1 MEQKIEDIKKYTDE
15 KFENQR
21 SSFSAIPKDI
31 CATVFESFEKIIKEQ
46 MEKQN
51 ERISKLEAD
60 KCLLQEQVMSLKH
73 ANLQMEN
80 SKEELEQ
87 YGRRLC
93 LRINGVPVKS
103 YETSDDVLKYIKEI
117 FDEGELDIPDTVI
130 DRAHRLVQN
139 ILIMKQ
145 RKSVRLL

>member
-1 MEQKIEDIKKYTDE
+1 
-15 KFENQR
+15 
-21 SSFSAIPKDI
+21 
-31 CATVFESFEKIIKEQ
+31 

-51 ERISKLEAD
+51 ERTSNLEAD
-60 KCLLQEQVMSLKH
+60 ECLLQEQVMSLKH

-130 DRAHRLVQN
+130 DRAHRLVMN

-145 RKSVRLL
+145 RKSVRLLLSDLQRSGIEHWCTELGKKSEMLKYV

>member
-1 MEQKIEDIKKYTDE
+1 MDK
-15 KFENQR
+15 KFENQP
-21 SSFSAIPKDI
+21 SSFSAIAKDI
-31 CATVFESFEKIIKEQ
+31 CLTVFESFEKIIKEQ
-46 MEKQN
+46 MEKRN

-73 ANLQMEN
+73 ANLQMQN

-103 YETSDDVLKYIKEI
+103 DETSDDVLEYIKEM
-117 FDEGELDIPDTVI
+117 FDESELDIPDI
-130 DRAHRLVQN
+130 S
-139 ILIMKQ
+139 LISLLN
-145 RKSVRLL
+145 RK